1 MNDHLIHF
9 SNRNVLFEDLKH
21 FLENHR
27 EAGEKLAVMLISI
40 DRFRR
45 LNTVFGYQK
54 GDDLL
59 EAFADR
65 LDHISRDK
73 DYIARM
79 GNSEFLLVLPQIMN
93 AGHVTL
99 AAHKIINSLQET
111 FVLDDTEHK
120 VTAHIGISLFPEHA
134 DSVSELVQKA
144 EIALMSARNSASIFS
159 IYSEESKELD
169 VSAWDIEGDL
179 EEAIEKDEFELYYQ
193 PQISIQT
200 GIVFGAEAL
209 IRWKTKGR
217 GYIRPDIFIKIA
229 EKSGQIEAI
238 TWWTINRALREVSEW
253 PKTWTPLKVA
263 VNVSAVVLKDVAFV
277 SSVKSALS
285 IWGVSSEQ
293 LILEITESAL
303 MEDTTSS
310 IITLEELKSLGV
322 GISIDDFGTGYS
334 SMAYFK
340 NIPANEI
347 KIDQSFVFYMLKNEM
362 DQHVVNTIIELAH
375 GFSLKVVAEGVED
388 VDTYNALKEL
398 GCDIAQGFYLA
409 KPMPQTEF
417 IKWVEDYKIQR

>member
-1 MNDHLIHF
+1 M
-9 SNRNVLFEDLKH
+9 
-21 FLENHR
+21 
-27 EAGEKLAVMLISI
+27 
-40 DRFRR
+40 
-45 LNTVFGYQK
+45 
-54 GDDLL
+54 
-59 EAFADR
+59 
-65 LDHISRDK
+65 
-73 DYIARM
+73 
-79 GNSEFLLVLPQIMN
+79 
-93 AGHVTL
+93 
-99 AAHKIINSLQET
+99 
-111 FVLDDTEHK
+111 
-120 VTAHIGISLFPEHA
+120 
-134 DSVSELVQKA
+134 
-144 EIALMSARNSASIFS
+144 
-159 IYSEESKELD
+159 
-169 VSAWDIEGDL
+169 
-179 EEAIEKDEFELYYQ
+179 
-193 PQISIQT
+193 
-200 GIVFGAEAL
+200 
-209 IRWKTKGR
+209 
-217 GYIRPDIFIKIA
+217 
-229 EKSGQIEAI
+229 
-238 TWWTINRALREVSEW
+238 SEW